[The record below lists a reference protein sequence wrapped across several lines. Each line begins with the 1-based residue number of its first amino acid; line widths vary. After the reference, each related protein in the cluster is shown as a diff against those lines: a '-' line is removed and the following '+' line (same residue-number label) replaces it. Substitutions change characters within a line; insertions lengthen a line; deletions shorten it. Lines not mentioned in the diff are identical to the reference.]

1 MSLSPDAASM
11 QKNVLCCVSAGHEC
25 LQWRLSQ
32 TSPTKEQHLLNSC
45 GKSDIAVHSKNKSIL
60 PFEPFEV
67 YSLRQPWEIL
77 CWVLD
82 GQAISTG
89 TDPSLTNNQPHAV
102 VEKVSRPTRG

>member
-11 QKNVLCCVSAGHEC
+11 QKNVLRCVSAGHEW

-32 TSPTKEQHLLNSC
+32 TPAMKEEHLLNSC
-45 GKSDIAVHSKNKSIL
+45 GKSHGAVRSKKKSVL
-60 PFEPFEV
+60 PSEPFEV

-82 GQAISTG
+82 VRAIPTG
-89 TDPSLTNNQPHAV
+89 IDPSLTP
-102 VEKVSRPTRG
+102 VETNPR